1 MSWETSSCIFLKI
14 FQNPKESRSISN
26 FKNLINQFKIII
38 SSMWNIFKQ
47 CIYFSIQRCTHTMYG
62 KNWQINTS
70 SIAQIKFHLMNNPS
84 LPTTFALNHWST
96 ISGHTMIE
104 KSLLFSGLRP
114 IFVTKIQTIS
124 VVCEKVLVI

>member
-1 MSWETSSCIFLKI
+1 MSF
-14 FQNPKESRSISN
+14 
-26 FKNLINQFKIII
+26 III
-38 SSMWNIFKQ
+38 SRMSNFQAISIFL
-47 CIYFSIQRCTHTMYG
+47 YTAPTLHMMRWSG

-84 LPTTFALNHWST
+84 LTTTFALNHWST

-114 IFVTKIQTIS
+114 MVVTKIQTIS

>member
-1 MSWETSSCIFLKI
+1 
-14 FQNPKESRSISN
+14 
-26 FKNLINQFKIII
+26 
-38 SSMWNIFKQ
+38 MWNIFKQ
-47 CIYFSIQRCTHTMYG
+47 CLYFSIQRCTHTMYG

-70 SIAQIKFHLMNNPS
+70 SIAQIKFHLMNNLS

-114 IFVTKIQTIS
+114 RS
-124 VVCEKVLVI
+124 